1 MNPRRRSVSRRA
13 SAATAALLIALLAV
27 TLSACSSG
35 DGSSTPILD
44 QCDPPGVDSATSV
57 PVNLDAAAAQGVKSA
72 HAIMVRLPGEVRE
85 IFREWLLRHFPDRVR
100 HVMSL
105 VRDVRGGKDN
115 DPNFGSRFVGEGPFA
130 LLMQQRLEKA
140 RERHGLNQV
149 QPPLRTDLFIPP
161 RLESAQLDLF

>member
-57 PVNLDAAAAQGVKSA
+57 PVNLDAAAAQEEDRYTTATVTPLDQIDTANLGLIVPGVLTVGTLSDA
-72 HAIMVRLPGEVRE
+72 PPSICVNSENVFTGYDNE
-85 IFREWLLRHFPDRVR
+85 LLKAVGDKLGLRVE
-100 HVMSL
+100 
-105 VRDVRGGKDN
+105 
-115 DPNFGSRFVGEGPFA
+115 FVGTEFA
-130 LLMQQRLEKA
+130 GLLA
-140 RERHGLNQV
+140 QV
-149 QPPLRTDLFIPP
+149 SGRRFDVGSSSITT
-161 RLESAQLDLF
+161 